1 MVNNNSNFMYFKHNS
16 TYIIKINGTIKYTI
30 CNEFDKF
37 INYIFGKEKIDN
49 IIIDLR
55 TTNYLDSTCLG
66 LLAKIA
72 NYLINKKDKKP
83 TLISNNKDIN
93 RILNGVGFNKV
104 FHIIKKYPK
113 NIEELEE
120 ISVNDKD
127 NLSRDMGKMILDAHK
142 SLFNLNEKNKE
153 TFKDV
158 VSIFQKQLKNNKK
171 KGKDN

>member
-1 MVNNNSNFMYFKHNS
+1 MYFKHNS
-16 TYIIKINGTIKYTI
+16 TYLIKINGTIKYTI

-37 INYIFGKEKIDN
+37 INFIFGKEKIDN

-55 TTNYLDSTCLG
+55 GTNYLDSTCLG

-83 TLISNNKDIN
+83 TLISNNKD
-93 RILNGVGFNKV
+93 
-104 FHIIKKYPK
+104 
-113 NIEELEE
+113 
-120 ISVNDKD
+120 

-142 SLFNLNEKNKE
+142 SLFNLNEKNKK